1 MIKQKFFE
9 FWNCD
14 TLDNEMQFSFTNAT
28 KNGDFISRT
37 QLIESPDPR
46 YHQEHETNPKIFKNS
61 MAHAFTSGSFR
72 VTQWW
77 SDEDNITE
85 SDLDEFEAL
94 IKTQINCEVV
104 RDLENKKLIINYT
117 YDGTDPNNDT
127 WSEPSFNYL
136 LNVGKAEIKITQDNS
151 DIACVVRVDKNDAA
165 WKVRQK
171 DIPANATVAIDK
183 PDCELCYTV
192 FTKEV
197 YIGDTKFDKWT
208 TKKQTTSS
216 IDVTNKNDVAVKVL
230 QYYK

>member
-37 QLIESPDPR
+37 QLIESPDPKF
-46 YHQEHETNPKIFKNS
+46 HQQHETNPKIFKNS
-61 MAHAFTSGSFR
+61 MAHVLCSGSFCI
-72 VTQWW
+72 TQEWT
-77 SDEDNITE
+77 DEDNITT
-85 SDLDEFEAL
+85 SDLDQFETL
-94 IKTQINCEVV
+94 IKSQVNCEVV
-104 RDLENKKLIINYT
+104 KDLTNKKIIVNYN
-117 YDGTDPNNDT
+117 YDGTNES

-151 DIACVVRVDKNDAA
+151 DIACVVRVDKNDAS

-171 DIPANATVAIDK
+171 DISANATVAIDK

-197 YIGDTKFDKWT
+197 YIGDNKFDKWT

-216 IDVTNKNDVAVKVL
+216 VNVSNKNAVPVKIL